1 MTITTLNTLLGN
13 APDLVNRLA
22 AHKDRLQNEVHP
34 QFIQLANGFQN
45 NSIPYTNNPT
55 LNQITN
61 MLSTSDE
68 QMNDDSEPITSILSS
83 LADAANTLVV
93 DTSASMN
100 SALNTV
106 NTLYNDAVNL
116 YNDAAETHQI
126 YNEITEIRQHFNIGT
141 PGSQRRNF
149 VTQFDAQLERDFTV
163 VNFSESNAS
172 TYTARLLAV
181 KTKLQELIA
190 SIAPKTAAQ
199 VNTLLVQAKTI
210 SDDMTPVISAM
221 QTARTNLKTLGDGL
235 VKGIINVTTDT
246 LLNTVKTSINNLI
259 AAAPSKS
266 TSQDALLRQLK
277 SAAVGFTSEAS
288 NPDLPT
294 AKATA
299 TERRAEA
306 KIINENARLLT
317 IAYNELEAYSKQLE
331 FRTGTA
337 AEIAYYKDFRVTVD
351 KFHIMAIYAESTGS
365 KLASATSVFW
375 NLFDFYS
382 ADPRLKVQLL
392 NDNIPFA
399 LLPVR
404 LETRFMTIKHVRDNI
419 SYSSYTSVIRTDADV
434 QAIKTVTDSRTVT
447 YSSPPVTGSTV
458 PTATVSEAIADL
470 HELWVR
476 IYPDAISIHT
486 HESKLTQTEKDDAQ
500 IYWNEVWKACGVKKF
515 ELGAWRVLCSSYGS
529 KRAAWIVSQTNPG
542 TTGKPADDPSLTDPS
557 LTILNPFPTLPTI
570 ALQTASWSQKPETRV
585 MPERFVV
592 RVYSNNTYREVVGQ
606 PVPSPLPVG
615 FDPMDPYTNYLDQNG
630 SEINMPADLRWLTD
644 FEEAEKIGMG
654 IRITL
659 QNNEK
664 NDGFDRLLV
673 LGTKLDLNATASKQE
688 LETLLDNHHYSAG
701 LALVPQGTPTN
712 NTEESKSGFA
722 SLEPG
727 YEESFEIELGANQ
740 FTTTSTHYDKA
751 DGQRIA
757 EALGVNTSVFQ
768 HIRNSKTKDVEEGMA
783 MNRAL
788 WPATMGYYAKN
799 MLTPSIV
806 QSHIDDTRSFFT
818 NYVLGRGLIPAFRV
832 RNQPYGILTS
842 TVYSK
847 WKYSDKTI
855 YEAKLHKGI
864 LERLRKYWI
873 ANFFVKVKHIQQGS
887 ANPGDLL
894 INILGLHPSSLQ
906 FHQRTSIGAVLSSN
920 MTKFMTA
927 AGITQP
933 LSPLSDVNASLQLDA
948 LYKSASLQSFSYFNI
963 PRIFTMGFARSQWLL
978 NGPVIDT
985 LPLSEIRELEK
996 LTNSTSNYIEWL
1008 VGSPIG
1014 NIRSEN
1020 FTNVQNPVP
1029 SDFKAP
1035 RALLYLLLRHAW
1047 LLEYLKTA
1055 HCLLTTTGTITQDAW
1070 HNHEAAKM
1078 TAENGPSNATAEQKD
1093 MLLGFVRSEVQFENE
1108 LVIEDTMR
1116 NLTTNTHYQQ
1126 SGLNEA
1132 EYEIYLRDQ
1141 SASSVASSTTS
1152 RYDQRLSEYTVNE
1165 NQWAYVSA
1173 KYDTISR
1180 DVSVGDY
1187 IRSQINSTNPCYT
1200 DLRDTNNALIK
1211 LKNLPTARLERI
1223 FAESLDTCAY
1233 RLDSWFNGLVNK
1245 RLQEQR
1251 TATPNGIYLGA
1262 YGILERPK
1270 PGSFKGVHVVNI
1282 SAADSWTGAVA
1293 KKGQRKILDLTEING
1308 YPVNSGGAYVTAQAT
1323 GTQPASFVYL
1333 GDDPNTLLIEDPDSG
1348 KIVSGQQ
1355 YNTDNKGFIL
1365 APSLNHAVAAAVMR
1379 AGYAAH
1385 NSTVTNAKTMA
1396 VTLSSDRVRTA
1407 MFYIDGIRNGQNL
1420 AALLGYRFERGLH
1433 ERQSSVTSL
1442 DGYIEDLRS
1451 LYSLVAGTLTQT
1463 PVGQNK
1469 DGQSRNVV
1477 DGLKLLEY
1485 YARTTTPFWYSGLS
1499 NPALIY
1505 NTTTSAYTTDG
1516 ANIVKEIV
1524 KIKDDLDAIGDLL
1537 LSEAIFQITKGNHER
1552 AGSVLQAL
1560 GYAKNIPEPEIIKTP
1575 RQADTFTHRCAV
1587 QFTPAIAN
1595 TNWTASST
1603 RATAEPALNI
1613 WLASQ
1618 LPTPANIR
1626 INYKHG
1632 TNATMFNLTVANLNL
1647 QPIDLLYIFE
1657 SSGENQ
1663 SADSSEL
1670 SRRIKAYVR
1679 SANTLTDDVEVKIF
1693 FMDETGFTADQCSI
1707 FQLTPML
1714 KSLSRIIGN
1723 GRQLSPDDFLLPSV
1737 LSAMASPAGAL
1748 DSVALKNR
1756 ITTAKVTMS
1765 GLIGDLEAVYVSGQ
1779 PTTTPTTKRD
1789 LVAAMVYAPA
1799 IPAGGATKLNNLRTV
1814 LVTASEFGVTTAYPE
1829 AFSSTTVETRD
1840 RLVEQADTAYKD
1852 LKKRYDEADT
1862 RLSAVTILVG
1872 QANTAAKHK
1881 VCVTELAE
1889 IAKLIFG
1896 RSFKVFTTFTLHN
1909 ATEVQAAS
1917 NYTTLLDDAGP
1928 FPIEAWMAGVA
1939 RVRSRMGEYHKQM
1952 VIAESV
1958 RYSPASTSSFAFT
1971 KQNVFQ
1977 FPVKDTTTGTDRWIG
1992 MKLPTGY
1999 EIPPDAISMI
2009 IESDGTS
2016 SAIPT
2021 CGMVIDEWAEQI
2033 PIDQVTSGIAINYDQ
2048 PSSEAPQSIIL
2059 AVTPEIKS
2067 SWAWNDL
2074 MDTLNETIQMAQ
2086 IRAVEP
2092 DMIQDSP
2099 LSQVLPA
2106 IMAQIS
2112 GGGSD
2117 VSPSL
2122 DFGKNGIDTSLGYD
2136 YPVDRNGSTQ

>member
-1 MTITTLNTLLGN
+1 MDTAGQ
-13 APDLVNRLA
+13 
-22 AHKDRLQNEVHP
+22 KM
-34 QFIQLANGFQN
+34 AN
-45 NSIPYTNNPT
+45 
-55 LNQITN
+55 
-61 MLSTSDE
+61 
-68 QMNDDSEPITSILSS
+68 DSEPIATILSG

-93 DTSASMN
+93 DTSSSMN
-100 SALNTV
+100 SALTTL
-106 NTLYNDAVNL
+106 NTLYNDSINL
-116 YNDAAETHQI
+116 ANDAVQTHQVSDDI
-126 YNEITEIRQHFNIGT
+126 MQMRQQFNVGK
-141 PGSQRRNF
+141 PGSPERNF
-149 VTQFDAQLERDFTV
+149 VEEFDAQLERDLNV
-163 VNFSESNAS
+163 VNFLEGNAT
-172 TYTARLLAV
+172 TYKARLLAV

-199 VNTLLVQAKTI
+199 VNTMLVQAKTI

-235 VKGIINVTTDT
+235 VKGTVNVSTDT
-246 LLNTVKTSINNLI
+246 LLNTVKTSLTNLI
-259 AAAPSKS
+259 STAPSKS
-266 TSQDALLRQLK
+266 TSQDALLKQLK
-277 SAAVGFTSEAS
+277 SATVGFTSEAN

-294 AKATA
+294 AIATA
-299 TERRAEA
+299 TARRAEA
-306 KIINENARLLT
+306 KVINENARLLT

-331 FRTGTA
+331 FKTGTS
-337 AEIAYYKDFRVTVD
+337 AELAYYKDFRGTLD

-365 KLASATSVFW
+365 KLANVTNEFW
-375 NLFDFYS
+375 NLFNFYS
-382 ADPRLKVQLL
+382 ADPRVKVQLL

-404 LETRFMTIKHVRDNI
+404 LETRFMTIKHVRNNI
-419 SYSSYTSVIRTDADV
+419 SYSSYTNVIRTDEDV

-447 YSSPPVTGSTV
+447 YTSPPVTGGTV
-458 PTATVSEAIADL
+458 PTATVSESIADL

-500 IYWNEVWKACGVKKF
+500 IYWNEVWKSCGVKKF

-542 TTGKPADDPSLTDPS
+542 TTGKPADDPTLTDPS
-557 LTILNPFPTLPTI
+557 LTILNPVPTLPTLP
-570 ALQTASWSQKPETRV
+570 LQTASWSQKPETRV
-585 MPERFVV
+585 MPERFVA
-592 RVYSNNTYREVVGQ
+592 RVYSNNTFREVVGQ

-630 SEINMPADLRWLTD
+630 GEINMPADLRWLTD
-644 FEEAEKIGMG
+644 FEEAEKVGMG

-673 LGTKLDLNATASKQE
+673 LGVKLDLNATASKQE

-701 LALVPQGTPTN
+701 LSMVPQGTPTN
-712 NTEESKSGFA
+712 NTEESKSGYA

-740 FTTTSTHYDKA
+740 FTTTTTHYDKA

-757 EALGVNTSVFQ
+757 EALGLNTSVFQ

-783 MNRAL
+783 MNHAL
-788 WPATMGYYAKN
+788 WPATMGYYTKN

-832 RNQPYGILTS
+832 RNQPYGVLTS

-873 ANFFVKVKHIQQGS
+873 ANFFVKVKHIDQGS
-887 ANPGDLL
+887 TNPGDLL

-933 LSPLSDVNASLQLDA
+933 LSPLSDVNASLKLDA
-948 LYKSASLQSFSYFNI
+948 LYKSPSLESFSYFNI
-963 PRIFTMGFARSQWLL
+963 PRIFTMGFARYQWLL

-985 LPLSEIRELEK
+985 LPLSETRELEK

-1008 VGSPIG
+1008 QGSPIG
-1014 NIRSEN
+1014 NIRNEN

-1029 SDFKAP
+1029 PNFKAP

-1047 LLEYLKTA
+1047 LLEYLETA
-1055 HCLLTTTGTITQDAW
+1055 HCLLTTTGTITKDAW
-1070 HNHEAAKM
+1070 HNHEATKM

-1093 MLLGFVRSEVQFENE
+1093 MLLGFIRSEVQFENE
-1108 LVIEDTMR
+1108 LVLEDTMR
-1116 NLTTNTHYQQ
+1116 NLATNTHYQQ
-1126 SGLNEA
+1126 SGMTPNQ
-1132 EYEIYLRDQ
+1132 YEVYLRDQ
-1141 SASSVASSTTS
+1141 SASSVASATTN
-1152 RYDQRLSEYTVNE
+1152 RYDQRLSAYTVNE
-1165 NQWAYVSA
+1165 KQWDYVSS
-1173 KYDTISR
+1173 KYSTISNEL
-1180 DVSVGDY
+1180 SVGDY
-1187 IRSQINSTNPCYT
+1187 IKSQINSTNPCYT

-1251 TATPNGIYLGA
+1251 TATPNGIYIGA

-1308 YPVNSGGAYVTAQAT
+1308 YPVNSGGVYITAQAA
-1323 GTQPASFVYL
+1323 GIQPASFVYL

-1385 NSTVTNAKTMA
+1385 SSTVTNAKTMA

-1420 AALLGYRFERGLH
+1420 SALLGYRFERGLH
-1433 ERQSSVTSL
+1433 ERQSSIASL
-1442 DGYIEDLRS
+1442 DGYIEDIRN
-1451 LYSLVAGTLTQT
+1451 LYSLLAGTLTQT
-1463 PVGQNK
+1463 PTGQNK

-1477 DGLKLLEY
+1477 DGLKLLESF
-1485 YARTTTPFWYSGLS
+1485 ARTTTPFWYTNLPS
-1499 NPALIY
+1499 ATAIY
-1505 NTTTSAYTTDG
+1505 TGGAYTTAG

-1603 RATAEPALNI
+1603 RATAEPALNS

-1618 LPTPANIR
+1618 LPKPANIR

-1632 TNATMFNLTVANLNL
+1632 INAIMFNLTVANLNL

-1679 SANTLTDDVEVKIF
+1679 SVNVLTDDVEVKIF

-1707 FQLTPML
+1707 SQLTPML

-1723 GRQLSPDDFLLPSV
+1723 GRQLIPDDFVLPAV
-1737 LSAMASPAGAL
+1737 LSATASPTGAL
-1748 DSVALKNR
+1748 DSVTLKNR
-1756 ITTAKVTMS
+1756 ITTAKVAMGS
-1765 GLIGDLEAVYVSGQ
+1765 LIVDLEAVYVGGQ
-1779 PTTTPTTKRD
+1779 PTTNPTTKRD
-1789 LVAAMVYAPA
+1789 LVAAMVYTPA

-1852 LKKRYDEADT
+1852 LKKRYDEVAT
-1862 RLSAVTILVG
+1862 RLSAVTTLVG
-1872 QANTAAKHK
+1872 LANTAAKHK

-1917 NYTTLLDDAGP
+1917 NYTTLLNDAGP
-1928 FPIEAWMAGVA
+1928 FSIEAWMAGVA
-1939 RVRSRMGEYHKQM
+1939 RVRSRIGEYHKQM
-1952 VIAESV
+1952 VLAESV
-1958 RYSPASTSSFAFT
+1958 RYSSASTSSFAFT

-1999 EIPPDAISMI
+1999 EIPPDAISMV

-2112 GGGSD
+2112 GGGTD

-2136 YPVDRNGSTQ
+2136 YPVDRNSTTQ